1 MNARIMRIAEAE
13 DGRPRGAVLGIPTLP
28 ALLSASC
35 CVLPIGLAIVGLG
48 GAWLAVLGPLVAYRW
63 AILGAVGLVL
73 LWAWFRLFRNARR
86 GARMRGAMA
95 LATFA
100 SLSFAV
106 ALAAPLWEAETTRM
120 LMGVWSAAR

>member
-1 MNARIMRIAEAE
+1 MNARIMRIAAAE
-13 DGRPRGAVLGIPTLP
+13 DGRPRGAVLGIATLL

-48 GAWLAVLGPLVAYRW
+48 GAWLAVLGPFVAYRW

-73 LWAWFRLFRNARR
+73 LWAWFRLFMGVRR
-86 GARMRGAMA
+86 GAQMRGATV
-95 LATFA
+95 LATVA
-100 SLSFAV
+100 SLSFAA
-106 ALAAPLWEAETTRM
+106 ALAAPLWEAEATRM

>member
-13 DGRPRGAVLGIPTLP
+13 DGCPRGAVLSLA

-35 CVLPIGLAIVGLG
+35 CVLPIGLAIVGFG
-48 GAWLAVLGPLVAYRW
+48 GVWLAVLGPFVAYRW

-73 LWAWFRLFRNARR
+73 LWAWFRLFRGARR
-86 GARMRGAMA
+86 GARMRGAMVS
-95 LATFA
+95 

-106 ALAAPLWEAETTRM
+106 ALAAQLWEAEATRM
-120 LMGVWSAAR
+120 LMGAWSSAR